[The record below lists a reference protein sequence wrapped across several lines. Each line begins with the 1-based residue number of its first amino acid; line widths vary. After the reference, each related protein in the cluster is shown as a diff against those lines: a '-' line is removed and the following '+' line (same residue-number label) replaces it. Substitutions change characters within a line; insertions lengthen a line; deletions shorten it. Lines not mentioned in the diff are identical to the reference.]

1 MADYVEQQ
9 LGDEMTGHNFYHGQR
24 VARLAEWM
32 LVADHP
38 EAGQESR
45 DIAFVAGFVHD
56 TIDEK
61 VCANPDQVLAELSRL
76 VDRAGMSRKGKDN
89 VFYTIQHMS
98 FSKNIEHH
106 YQLSMEGEYMQD
118 ADRIESL
125 GAIVIARAFV
135 YGGKHDNKI
144 YDPKIKTVSLVSHD
158 QYRSHTETTINHF
171 YKKLFK
177 LEGLMNTSAAKAE
190 VHRRSEYV
198 RAFVDEFL
206 QEWNLN

>member
-1 MADYVEQQ
+1 MDRQLVADYVEQQ
-9 LGDEMTGHNFYHGQR
+9 LGDEITRHNFYHGQR

-76 VDRAGMSRKGKDN
+76 VDQAGMSRKGKDN
-89 VFYTIQHMS
+89 VFYTIHHMS

-144 YDPKIKTVSLVSHD
+144 YDPKIKPVSLVSHD
-158 QYRSHTETTINHF
+158 QYRSHT
-171 YKKLFK
+171 
-177 LEGLMNTSAAKAE
+177 
-190 VHRRSEYV
+190 
-198 RAFVDEFL
+198 
-206 QEWNLN
+206 